1 MANYIGLKCPVC
13 GKPFV
18 EGDDIVVCPQCG
30 APYHRDCYLQ
40 KGECIFRDRHGTPDA
55 WSARKQQDTETPQ
68 EAERTKRC
76 PRCGYANSEKALFCE
91 HCGQPLMDPSGNIWG
106 NPFGA
111 QRPGDVPQG
120 GYPPPPGYMNGYPGG
135 PGPFPFDPTAGIG
148 SDEQIDGIPVGDV
161 AKFVQNN
168 TQYYLPTF
176 LGLNRM
182 GKNRFNFCAFLL
194 PGAWMLYRKLYKVG
208 AAVTSAMFLIYI
220 AYIYIIQQYLSP
232 LYNAL
237 LLQTGITPDNF
248 SPSSDQIE
256 KLMNLISTLPRQ
268 QMFLLAVPSVVF
280 IVQLA
285 IMLVCGFNANKMY
298 FRRCVGR
305 IGSIKSQAGT
315 PADTAIRMQQ
325 EGGVNMPLAVCIGIC
340 YLVLFYL
347 PNMIL

>member
-1 MANYIGLKCPVC
+1 
-13 GKPFV
+13 
-18 EGDDIVVCPQCG
+18 
-30 APYHRDCYLQ
+30 
-40 KGECIFRDRHGTPDA
+40 
-55 WSARKQQDTETPQ
+55 
-68 EAERTKRC
+68 
-76 PRCGYANSEKALFCE
+76 
-91 HCGQPLMDPSGNIWG
+91 
-106 NPFGA
+106 
-111 QRPGDVPQG
+111 
-120 GYPPPPGYMNGYPGG
+120 
-135 PGPFPFDPTAGIG
+135 
-148 SDEQIDGIPVGDV
+148 
-161 AKFVQNN
+161 
-168 TQYYLPTF
+168 
-176 LGLNRM
+176 M

-232 LYNAL
+232 LYNEL
-237 LLQTGITPDNF
+237 LLETGITPDNF

-256 KLMNLISTLPRQ
+256 KLMNLISNLPRQ

-285 IMLVCGFNANKMY
+285 IMLVCGFSANKMY